1 MHEARTLIGR
11 LERIEALQSAEAPA
25 QELLAEVRQL
35 LAEGEAWLAAER
47 GGAPGRRGDG
57 LAEAPSGPTDG
68 AEAALEGF
76 RTKLMRREEAIPQTA
91 DSASL

>member
-1 MHEARTLIGR
+1 MDEARTLIRR

-35 LAEGEAWLAAER
+35 LAEGESWLAAER
-47 GGAPGRRGDG
+47 GGAPGGTGDG
-57 LAEAPSGPTDG
+57 LAEAPSGPTEG

-76 RTKLMRREEAIPQTA
+76 RAKLMRRKEVMPQAA